1 MPYRRYHKGKQDINN
16 LVYLRNLRINLSALR
31 SVAHK
36 NLIRPLLEY
45 SFTAKQ
51 TRNGTEMFLI
61 KSGIIINPVGVSKI
75 PETVTMRYS
84 RSDNEEKQT
93 VP

>member
-1 MPYRRYHKGKQDINN
+1 MSYRRYHIGKLDINN
-16 LVYLRNLRINLSALR
+16 LVYLRNAHR
-31 SVAHK
+31 SVTHK

-51 TRNGTEMFLI
+51 TGNGAETFLI
-61 KSGIIINPVGVSKI
+61 KSGIIINPVGVSEMLEI
-75 PETVTMRYS
+75 VTMRYS

>member
-1 MPYRRYHKGKQDINN
+1 MSYRRYHIGKLDINN
-16 LVYLRNLRINLSALR
+16 LVYLRNVKTKLSDHR
-31 SVAHK
+31 SVTHK

-51 TRNGTEMFLI
+51 TGNGAETFLI
-61 KSGIIINPVGVSKI
+61 KSGIIINPVGVSEML
-75 PETVTMRYS
+75 ETVTMRYS